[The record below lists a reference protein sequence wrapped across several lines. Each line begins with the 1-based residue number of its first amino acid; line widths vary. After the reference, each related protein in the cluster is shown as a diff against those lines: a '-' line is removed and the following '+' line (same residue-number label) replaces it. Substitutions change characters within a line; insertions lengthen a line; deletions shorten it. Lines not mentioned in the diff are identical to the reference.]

1 MAKLGPD
8 DFRKRLEKALRIGG
22 GSHAPEDVAQAVAE
36 GRMQSWVRND
46 TLVVTEVIQC
56 PRYKM
61 LVIFLAVGRL
71 EDVLALT
78 PEIEA
83 FGREHGCQ
91 RAKMTGREGWAGV
104 LPKHGWHKVPH
115 VSFERAL

>member
-1 MAKLGPD
+1 MATLAPE

-22 GSHAPEDVAQAVAE
+22 NAYAPEDVAAALKE

-61 LVIFLAVGRL
+61 LVIFMAVGRL

-78 PEIEA
+78 PEIAE
-83 FGREHGCQ
+83 FGRENGCTK
-91 RAKMTGREGWAGV
+91 AKMTGRMGWAGV
-104 LPKHGWHKVPH
+104 LPKHGWTKIPEVT
-115 VSFERAL
+115 FERAL